1 MRSRYSA
8 YVMQL
13 ASYLL
18 TSWHSST
25 RPASMAFDSKTR
37 WLGLSVLA
45 HSEHA
50 DSAQVEFVAR
60 FAEGGGRAFR
70 LHEVSR
76 FLREDG
82 CWRYL
87 DSNIN

>member
-8 YVMQL
+8 FVMQL
-13 ASYLL
+13 ATYLL
-18 TSWHSST
+18 QTWHSST
-25 RPASMAFDSKTR
+25 RPESIEFDAKTR

-45 HSEHA
+45 HSEQA

-60 FAEGGGRAFR
+60 FAEGGGRAQR
-70 LHEVSR
+70 LHEVSQFVR
-76 FLREDG
+76 VDA

-87 DSNIN
+87 EGAIS